1 MTTQRLLRAGRPT
14 RVNSIYICYI
24 TYRDEDGM
32 QLCQPVLP
40 SPPGSIPGIHHP
52 CIIRPFSAKCT
63 PRFCDIPLD
72 RDIYFNYSSRGKFCL
87 KYPHCARVY
96 MCAFYAIIRDISFN
110 GVRNIS
116 VICNKGKFWMEIY
129 RWILK
134 ITKFYSSIRLFLSN
148 NKRWKYFFHRIW

>member
-14 RVNSIYICYI
+14 RVNSIYIYMLYNVSRRGWDAI
-24 TYRDEDGM
+24 V
-32 QLCQPVLP
+32 PASPPLP
-40 SPPGSIPGIHHP
+40 SWFDTRHHP